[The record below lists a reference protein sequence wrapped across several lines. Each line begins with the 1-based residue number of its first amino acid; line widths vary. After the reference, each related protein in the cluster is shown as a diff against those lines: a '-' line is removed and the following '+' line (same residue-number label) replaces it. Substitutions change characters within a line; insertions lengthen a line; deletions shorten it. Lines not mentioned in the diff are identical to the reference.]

1 MNNLKGNFYKVIGK
15 VLDFLITLFIVIV
28 NLIVDVFSTL
38 RHAIG
43 LALSM
48 GGCLILLIILNPFF
62 LYRHSYILAVMI
74 LAVIVPF
81 LGKISVSY
89 LKYAHYIIT
98 EFFYDRSDYYL
109 YGNKKY
115 KEFSEYSRKYFEDQE
130 KERIRREEERRKAE
144 EKAWNERFKNFG
156 GFTWTT
162 FDGFEDFE
170 DFFGGNFD
178 GSYNENYDRNYQGSN
193 KGYGSYNVGMG
204 FKQKYE
210 DSCSILGVSPTAD
223 KYEIKL
229 AYRKKAKEYHP
240 DINKSPGAT
249 EMFQKINAAYEFLN
263 DSNIERYK
271 NLTKN

>member
-1 MNNLKGNFYKVIGK
+1 MNNLKGNFYKAVGK
-15 VLDFLITLFIVIV
+15 LLDFILTVFIVIV
-28 NLIVDVFSTL
+28 NLMVDLFSSIRHIIGIV
-38 RHAIG
+38 
-43 LALSM
+43 LSM
-48 GGCLILLIILNPFF
+48 GGCLIYFFIFNPFI
-62 LYRHSYILAVMI
+62 LYRHSYILVIAM
-74 LAVIVPF
+74 LAVIVPI
-81 LGKISVSY
+81 LGRISVSY

-98 EFFYDRSDYYL
+98 EFFYDRADYYL
-109 YGNKKY
+109 LGNRKY

-130 KERIRREEERRKAE
+130 KERIRREEERRKEE

-170 DFFGGNFD
+170 DFFGENF
-178 GSYNENYDRNYQGSN
+178 GNYQG
-193 KGYGSYNVGMG
+193 GYENFGGNNSYNVGIG

-210 DSCSILGVSPTAD
+210 ESCNILGVNYNAD

-240 DINKSPGAT
+240 DINKSQGAT
-249 EMFQKINAAYEFLN
+249 EMFQKINSAYEFLN

-271 NLTKN
+271 NLIKS